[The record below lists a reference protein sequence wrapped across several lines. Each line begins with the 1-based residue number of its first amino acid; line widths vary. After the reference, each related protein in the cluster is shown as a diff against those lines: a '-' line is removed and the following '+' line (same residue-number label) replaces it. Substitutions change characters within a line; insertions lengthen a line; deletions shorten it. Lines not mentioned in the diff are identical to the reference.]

1 MGLELMRRN
10 ITFSFLILLIDV
22 TYEEEYGF
30 EAHQIWI
37 YSLQTLAKFLNS
49 LSLISSFIIKKKIK
63 RSHLAHKLLF

>member
-37 YSLQTLAKFLNS
+37 YSLQTLAKFLK
-49 LSLISSFIIKKKIK
+49 LSEFDFLIYNKKKLKEVI
-63 RSHLAHKLLF
+63 